1 MARAGGLLCES
12 FRQLDD
18 LAALAGAP
26 NLSERDDQAKTL
38 DRARLRLVVLRQR
51 LRPDLQ
57 IGKIVGAHIDDSAGG
72 VGAMTRKNDLSALAA
87 AIISAIEQARHLK
100 LPTSAYILSMALME
114 VMQARDGMEGN
125 HKSDSTQ

>member
-1 MARAGGLLCES
+1 MAGAAGELLCES
-12 FRQLDD
+12 FRQFDD
-18 LAALAGAP
+18 LAALARAAD
-26 NLSERDDQAKTL
+26 LSKRDDQAKTL
-38 DRARLRLVVLRQR
+38 DRAWLRLVVLRQR

-57 IGKIVGAHIDDSAGG
+57 VGKIFGAHIDDSAG

-87 AIISAIEQARHLK
+87 AIISAIEQSRHLK

-125 HKSDSTQ
+125 QKSDSTQ